1 MGNLKGQ
8 RNEYYHV
15 TTPLGMPCLAQFGH
29 LKMLNKK
36 GTHVQFLE
44 SICLSVTFVFAG
56 QKFRER
62 DFQQ

>member
-8 RNEYYHV
+8 GNECYNV
-15 TTPLGMPCLAQFGH
+15 TTPLGMPYPAQFGH
-29 LKMLNKK
+29 LKKNKK
-36 GTHVQFLE
+36 ETHVKFLE
-44 SICLSVTFVFAG
+44 SICLSVTFISAG